1 MYNYERMWFAMF
13 LKTLAMAVLSA
24 LSLTNSGTVVNDGGA
39 MVSVQNENL
48 LQDRVVNFHETNSR
62 VLVRDEAD
70 SDLADII
77 NKSEADGKDLVERIY
92 GPNPNAMISV
102 DNNLDTGRPF
112 DNILRGY
119 GTSLYDMCKKS
130 LVRHKLDTKDCSLR
144 GDKSVN
150 ACVMDEGNI
159 GGAKILVISGKGE
172 MRSFDPN
179 YGYNRYSDIH
189 LNIFNI
195 VDIFTDIPLEQS
207 VVRVVIEEGVTS
219 IGDNAFVNFEN
230 LEIVE
235 IPNTVTKIGVR
246 AFEGCKRLNSIT
258 IPRTVTRIGN
268 RAFEGCT
275 SLKSITIPG
284 TVARIGDRT
293 FKGCTGLKSITISG
307 TVARIGDKAFEGCTS
322 LGSVKIPNT
331 VTEIGDRAFAD
342 CTSLDKIEYCGTGEL
357 TCEGENSVF
366 SNCPVQKIQVPVN
379 YDGNSD
385 VLGTTCGKDIDKK
398 LYKNSCPNLRII
410 SDGICGNNL
419 TYNIEK
425 ESGGSIVL
433 NILGEGTM
441 DDYSDSNPAPW
452 YGYKDKIN
460 YVIIREGVTKIGRG
474 AFKNISG
481 LLSTIDIPSTVI
493 EIGSYAF
500 ENCKFNGALEIP
512 KNVQKIGVSAFKNT
526 KVTRVEYCGNGLTVC
541 SEDVFVNNVN
551 EVLVN
556 QNYSDDKVCGK
567 NTFKVLDDNCNRIS
581 VCGSTQ
587 FWTLNDD
594 DSILRI
600 SVAVGGD
607 GKMCSYDDENL
618 YQWSVYKNKVKK
630 IEVEYGIKNISS
642 KAFKGFVNLETVI
655 IPSTVVS
662 IENDAFGECTRLRDM
677 NYCGNHDITVGETAF
692 SGCISLNRVSVPV
705 SYEDEEFCNREVDKK
720 FKSECQCLDN
730 EISEPVNSG
739 AYSRTRG
746 VFPVAVGLTAA
757 ALALQRHIKI

>member
-1 MYNYERMWFAMF
+1 MF

-48 LQDRVVNFHETNSR
+48 LQNRVVSFHETNSR

-77 NKSEADGKDLVERIY
+77 NKSEAEGKDLVERVY

-102 DNNLDTGRPF
+102 DDNLATGRSF
-112 DNILRGY
+112 DDIFSGY
-119 GTSLYDMCKKS
+119 GTSLYDMCKK
-130 LVRHKLDTKDCSLR
+130 LPFAHAFKTKDCSLR

-150 ACVMDEGNI
+150 ACVMGVVNVD
-159 GGAKILVISGKGE
+159 GAKTLVISGKGE
-172 MRSFDPN
+172 MRNFDPN
-179 YGYNRYSDIH
+179 YEYNRYSDKFCNTPMMLDSSI
-189 LNIFNI
+189 
-195 VDIFTDIPLEQS
+195 
-207 VVRVVIEEGVTS
+207 VRVVIEEGVTS
-219 IGDNAFVNFEN
+219 IGDNAFANFEN
-230 LEIVE
+230 LKIVE
-235 IPNTVTKIGVR
+235 IPNTVTKIGVK

-258 IPRTVTRIGN
+258 IPRTVTRIGK
-268 RAFEGCT
+268 RAFEGCI

-284 TVARIGDRT
+284 TVTRIGDRT
-293 FKGCTGLKSITISG
+293 FKGCISLKSMTIPG
-307 TVARIGDKAFEGCTS
+307 TVTRIGDKAFEGCTS
-322 LGSVKIPNT
+322 LGYVKIPNT

-342 CTSLDKIEYCGTGEL
+342 CTSLDNIDYCGTGEL
-357 TCEGENSVF
+357 TCEGESSVF

-398 LYKNSCPNLRII
+398 LYKNSCPNLKII
-410 SDGICGNNL
+410 SSGICGTNL
-419 TYNIEK
+419 TYNVEK
-425 ESGGSIVL
+425 DSDGAIVL
-433 NILGEGTM
+433 NILGEGAM
-441 DDYSDSNPAPW
+441 DDYSDGNPAPW
-452 YGYKDKIN
+452 CSYKDKIN
-460 YVIIREGVTKIGRG
+460 RVMINEGVTKIGRG
-474 AFKNISG
+474 AFKDITEFRSM
-481 LLSTIDIPSTVI
+481 IHIPSTVT

-500 ENCKFNGALEIP
+500 ENCKFGMALKIP
-512 KNVQKIGVSAFKNT
+512 KNVRKIEVGAFKNA
-526 KVTRVEYCGNGLTVC
+526 KVTRVEYCGNGFTAC
-541 SEDVFVNNVN
+541 SEDAFVDDVN

-581 VCGSTQ
+581 ECGGTRFLTSNDGST
-587 FWTLNDD
+587 
-594 DSILRI
+594 LRI
-600 SVAVGGD
+600 SVTLGGD
-607 GKMCSYDDENL
+607 GKMCSYDDENS
-618 YQWSVYKNKVKK
+618 YQWSVYKNKVKT
-630 IEVEYGIKNISS
+630 IVVEDGIKNISS
-642 KAFKGFVNLETVI
+642 KAFKGFANLKTVI

-662 IENDAFGECTRLRDM
+662 IENDAFGECIRLSDM

-692 SGCISLNRVSVPV
+692 SGCISLNRVSVPD

-720 FKSECQCLDN
+720 FKSKYQCFAN
-730 EISEPVNSG
+730 RTSESVNSG

>member
-1 MYNYERMWFAMF
+1 MWFAMF
-13 LKTLAMAVLSA
+13 LKTLTMAVLSA
-24 LSLTNSGTVVNDGGA
+24 LSLTNSGTVVNNGGA

-77 NKSEADGKDLVERIY
+77 NRSEAEGKDLVERIY
-92 GPNPNAMISV
+92 GPNPGAIISV
-102 DNNLDTGRPF
+102 NNNLATGRSF
-112 DNILRGY
+112 DNVLRGY
-119 GTSLYDMCKKS
+119 GTSLYDICKKS
-130 LVRHKLDTKDCSLR
+130 LFAQRFDTKDCSLR

-150 ACVMDEGNI
+150 ACVMDERNI
-159 GGAKILVISGKGE
+159 EGARTLVISGKGE

-179 YGYNRYSDIH
+179 YGYNRYADIH
-189 LNIFNI
+189 YNIFNI
-195 VDIFTDIPLEQS
+195 FDIFMDLPLEPS
-207 VVRVVIEEGVTS
+207 IVRVVIEEGVTS
-219 IGDNAFVNFEN
+219 IGDNAFANFEN

-235 IPNTVTKIGVR
+235 IPNTVTEIGVR

-293 FKGCTGLKSITISG
+293 FKGCTGLKSITIPG
-307 TVARIGDKAFEGCTS
+307 TVTRIGDKAFEGCIS
-322 LGSVKIPNT
+322 LGYVKIPNT

-342 CTSLDKIEYCGTGEL
+342 CTNLDKIEYCGTGEL
-357 TCEGENSVF
+357 TCEGESSVF

-379 YDGNSD
+379 YDGNSN

-398 LYKNSCPNLRII
+398 LYKNSCPNLKII
-410 SDGICGNNL
+410 SDGICGTNL

-425 ESGGSIVL
+425 DPVGAIVL

-481 LLSTIDIPSTVI
+481 LLSTIDIPSTVT

-500 ENCKFNGALEIP
+500 ENCKFNEALKIP
-512 KNVQKIGVSAFKNT
+512 ENVQKIGVNAFKNT
-526 KVTRVEYCGNGLTVC
+526 KVTRVEYCGNGFAVC

-556 QNYSDDKVCGK
+556 QNYSGDKVCGK

-581 VCGSTQ
+581 ECGGTRFLTSNNGSVLQ
-587 FWTLNDD
+587 ISDTL
-594 DSILRI
+594 
-600 SVAVGGD
+600 GGD
-607 GKMCSYDDENL
+607 GKMCSYDDENS
-618 YQWSVYKNKVKK
+618 YQWSVYKNRVKT
-630 IEVEYGIKNISS
+630 IVVEDGIKNISS
-642 KAFKGFVNLETVI
+642 KAFKGFVNLKTVI

-662 IENDAFGECTRLRDM
+662 IENDAFGECISLSDM

-692 SGCISLNRVSVPV
+692 SGCTSLNRVSVPV

-720 FKSECQCLDN
+720 FKSEYQCLAN

-739 AYSRTRG
+739 AYSRARG
-746 VFPVAVGLTAA
+746 VFPVAMGLTAA